1 MVKTIQESNLMNH
14 SKKLGFPANANFSE
28 QMQNLAK
35 VLVGNA
41 KMRNFAKNT
50 ETSLRFFLRTN
61 AKNAKFW
68 KTIFFAK
75 RFSHL
80 AGNPDP
86 RSPIYLLNPY
96 KSAIKDLNR
105 FRYRVIQKRMRFL
118 SRLFKYNNNVE
129 G

>member
-14 SKKLGFPANANFSE
+14 SKKLWFPANANFSE

-68 KTIFFAK
+68 KTFF
-75 RFSHL
+75 
-80 AGNPDP
+80 
-86 RSPIYLLNPY
+86 
-96 KSAIKDLNR
+96 
-105 FRYRVIQKRMRFL
+105 FR
-118 SRLFKYNNNVE
+118 
-129 G
+129 